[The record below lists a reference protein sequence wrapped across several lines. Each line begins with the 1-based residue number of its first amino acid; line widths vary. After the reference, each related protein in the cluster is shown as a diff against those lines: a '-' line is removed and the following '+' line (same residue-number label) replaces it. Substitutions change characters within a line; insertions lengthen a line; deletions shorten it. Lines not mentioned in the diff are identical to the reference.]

1 MVVFFCLMLALLLRR
16 KQLRE
21 GRRGPQLEGD
31 HDP

>member
-21 GRRGPQLEGD
+21 EQAQLSAKQG
-31 HDP
+31 